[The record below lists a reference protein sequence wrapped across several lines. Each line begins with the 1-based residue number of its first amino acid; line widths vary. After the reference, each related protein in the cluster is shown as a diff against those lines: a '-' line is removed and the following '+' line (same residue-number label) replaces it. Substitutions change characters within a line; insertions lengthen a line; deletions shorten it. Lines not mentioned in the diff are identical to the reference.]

1 MADTDF
7 QFELPEALIAQAPLE
22 ERAASRLMHLAP
34 DGSCE
39 DLQFKNL
46 SRLVQPGD
54 RLVFNDTRVLPARA
68 YGEKDS
74 GGRIELLL
82 ERVLEPT
89 LARVQLKASKS
100 PKPGGSLRLDGG
112 VEGEVEGRDGP
123 FFVVRLH
130 RPWLDYLEEHG
141 HVPLPPY
148 IARPDESADRERY
161 QTVYA
166 KHPGAVAAP
175 TAGLHF
181 DDGQINHL
189 RSRGVEMSYVTLHVG
204 AGTFQPLRA
213 EQLERGELHAEQIQV
228 SRKVCDEIADT
239 RSLGGRIVAVGTTVM
254 RALET
259 AALDGELAPFS
270 GESRLFIRPG
280 FEFRVA
286 DALLTNFHL
295 PGSSLMMLVGAFAG
309 SDALMAA
316 YRHAIDQE
324 YRFYSYGDAMF
335 CTGASMAFEL
345 LATDGNARRGL
356 LRLPR
361 GDVRTPAF
369 MPVGTY
375 GTVKAMT
382 PEEVRELGAD
392 IILGNTFHL
401 MLRPGSERVQRLGG
415 LHRFMNWTGPILTD
429 SGGFQVWSL
438 TERRKLTEEGVRFQ
452 APTDGSTVF
461 LTPERSMQVQA
472 ELGSDIQMILDECTD
487 YPATESDARRSMEL
501 SLRWAARS
509 RSAFDELGSADR
521 GSVVFGIVQGGMYPE
536 LRRASLEGLLEIG
549 FDGMAI
555 GGLSV
560 GEPRDERLL
569 VLDVTLPLMPADSP
583 RYLMG
588 VGTPTDLLD
597 AVERGVDMFDCVL
610 PTRNARNGHLF
621 TEPTA

>member
-1 MADTDF
+1 
-7 QFELPEALIAQAPLE
+7 
-22 ERAASRLMHLAP
+22 
-34 DGSCE
+34 
-39 DLQFKNL
+39 
-46 SRLVQPGD
+46 
-54 RLVFNDTRVLPARA
+54 
-68 YGEKDS
+68 
-74 GGRIELLL
+74 
-82 ERVLEPT
+82 
-89 LARVQLKASKS
+89 
-100 PKPGGSLRLDGG
+100 
-112 VEGEVEGRDGP
+112 
-123 FFVVRLH
+123 
-130 RPWLDYLEEHG
+130 
-141 HVPLPPY
+141 
-148 IARPDESADRERY
+148 
-161 QTVYA
+161 
-166 KHPGAVAAP
+166 
-175 TAGLHF
+175 
-181 DDGQINHL
+181 
-189 RSRGVEMSYVTLHVG
+189 
-204 AGTFQPLRA
+204 
-213 EQLERGELHAEQIQV
+213 
-228 SRKVCDEIADT
+228 
-239 RSLGGRIVAVGTTVM
+239 
-254 RALET
+254 
-259 AALDGELAPFS
+259 
-270 GESRLFIRPG
+270 
-280 FEFRVA
+280 
-286 DALLTNFHL
+286 
-295 PGSSLMMLVGAFAG
+295 
-309 SDALMAA
+309 
-316 YRHAIDQE
+316 
-324 YRFYSYGDAMF
+324 
-335 CTGASMAFEL
+335 MAFEV
-345 LATDGNARRGL
+345 LATDGAARRGV

-361 GDVRTPAF
+361 GEVRTPAF

-415 LHRFMNWTGPILTD
+415 LHRFMNWSGPILTD

-487 YPATESDARRSMEL
+487 YPASEADARRSMEL

-509 RSAFDELGSADR
+509 RAAFDELGAATS
-521 GSVVFGIVQGGMYPE
+521 GSQVFGIVQGGMYPE

-569 VLDVTLPLMPADSP
+569 VLDTTLPLIPPEVP

-621 TEPTA
+621 TADGVIRIRNARYRDDPEPLQADCGCYTCRHYSRAYLRHLNQCGEILGARLNTIHNLFYYQQLMAGMRAAIQAGELERFSRDTRLRQQQTSEDMQ